1 MHGLRSLRLA
11 YSFPFLSNIIPV
23 LFVFHLQNAFLP
35 AFPSFIAISLFSL
48 TATIFHFPTRL
59 VSLYLLLSMSP
70 CSSVSG
76 WKAPV
81 LVIHS
86 HNTSVSGFGK
96 ALKQAGGLSSEPR
109 TKKGCAHTDSPTH
122 PSENTALSH
131 TQLSIATEQTY
142 RLQIGLFISYCFS
155 QNHKEID

>member
-1 MHGLRSLRLA
+1 MSLFSASCLFF
-11 YSFPFLSNIIPV
+11 SFPILYYSLYYYFFSYKMSYS
-23 LFVFHLQNAFLP
+23 
-35 AFPSFIAISLFSL
+35 PSFPLLHRSISLSSL
-48 TATIFHFPTRL
+48 TATIFHCL
-59 VSLYLLLSMSP
+59 VSLYPLLSMSP

-109 TKKGCAHTDSPTH
+109 TKRDVHTQTLPQILLKTL
-122 PSENTALSH
+122 LSH

-142 RLQIGLFISYCFS
+142 RLQMGLFI
-155 QNHKEID
+155 

>member
-1 MHGLRSLRLA
+1 MVSVLCVLLIL
-11 YSFPFLSNIIPV
+11 FLSYLI
-23 LFVFHLQNAFLP
+23 LFLCCLFFHLQNAFLP
-35 AFPSFIAISLFSL
+35 AFHSFIAISLFSL

-109 TKKGCAHTDSPTH
+109 TKKGCAHTDSPTN
-122 PSENTALSH
+122 PSENTLTH
-131 TQLSIATEQTY
+131 TAFYSNRTNIQIANWLIY
-142 RLQIGLFISYCFS
+142 
-155 QNHKEID
+155 